1 MTDGHCGTG
10 GGAIAADP
18 GLTRFAVVG
27 SPNSGKT
34 SMH

>member
-10 GGAIAADP
+10 GAAIAPDP

-27 SPNSGKT
+27 SPN
-34 SMH
+34 